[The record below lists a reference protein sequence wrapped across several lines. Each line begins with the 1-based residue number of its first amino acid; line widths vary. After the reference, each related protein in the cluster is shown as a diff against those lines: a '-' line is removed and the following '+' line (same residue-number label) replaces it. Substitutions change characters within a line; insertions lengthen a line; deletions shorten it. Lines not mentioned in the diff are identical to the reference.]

1 MPEKI
6 VIIYISRQSAH
17 KRKLLEEDHE
27 AIIRELMAL
36 VERKNTERKAGGEK
50 KKVEVEL
57 VKDEREMVAELSE
70 LSWQRRPLANQSG
83 NFKSSKR
90 SIRPRTSK
98 SALLLGR
105 PSALFSPFK
114 VLTPANNHS

>member
-1 MPEKI
+1 MRDLPMPEKI
-6 VIIYISRQSAH
+6 VITYISRQSAH

-27 AIIRELMAL
+27 ALVRELIAL
-36 VERKNTERKAGGEK
+36 FERKNTEREAGREK

-57 VKDEREMVAELSE
+57 VKDEREVVGELSK
-70 LSWQRRPLANQSG
+70 LSWQRRPLPSQSG
-83 NFKSSKR
+83 NL
-90 SIRPRTSK
+90 SK
-98 SALLLGR
+98 STLLLGR